1 MPHTQGATLYIRPT
15 IIATDAMLGVHAAHT
30 YKFYIILS
38 PSGAYYAGGLAPVDI
53 YVEDKYVRAVAAA
66 SGFPRPAA
74 TTPPPSA
81 PGSGRSR
88 TATPRCSGW
97 TAFTGSI
104 LRKWAP

>member
-1 MPHTQGATLYIRPT
+1 M
-15 IIATDAMLGVHAAHT
+15 HAAHD
-30 YKFYIILS
+30 YLFCIITC
-38 PSGAYYAGGLAPVDI
+38 PVGAYYAEGINPVKI
-53 YVEDKYVRAVAAA
+53 YVESEDVRAVKGGTGYTKCGGNYAA
-66 SGFPRPAA
+66 
-74 TTPPPSA
+74 PSA